1 MRLDYIPHLIILQV
15 FLYNQFM
22 EVKIDKYLWEYLS
35 QPQKD
40 LINQGKFIIEEII
53 EEGKYNFDDYCFVVF
68 PFAKAYEGFLKQ
80 LLLDV
85 GFITA
90 EEYNSDHFRLGKVLS
105 PNLELKLG
113 NRSVYRKICNNAN
126 YQLSDDIWEA
136 WKIGR
141 NQVFHYFPHNIKS
154 LTFEEASR
162 IIQMLIDTME
172 KAVLDLKIN
181 MVKTKLKGLI

>member
-1 MRLDYIPHLIILQV
+1 MDI
-15 FLYNQFM
+15 
-22 EVKIDKYLWEYLS
+22 KIDKYLWNYLS

-40 LINQGKFIIEEII
+40 LIDQGRFIIEEVI
-53 EEGKYNFDDYCFVVF
+53 EEGKYNFKDYSFVVF

-85 GFITA
+85 GFITP

-105 PNLELKLG
+105 PNLEQKLG
-113 NRSVYRKICNNAN
+113 IHSVYRKICINVDSDLAN
-126 YQLSDDIWEA
+126 DIWEA

-154 LTFEEASR
+154 LTFDEASN
-162 IIQMLIDTME
+162 IILHLTGTMTE
-172 KAVLDLKIN
+172 AVDSFEMTK
-181 MVKTKLKGLI
+181 VKSKLKGLI

>member
-1 MRLDYIPHLIILQV
+1 
-15 FLYNQFM
+15 M
-22 EVKIDKYLWEYLS
+22 EVKIERYLWEYLS

-53 EEGKYNFDDYCFVVF
+53 EEGKYSFTDYSFVVF

-85 GFITA
+85 GFISE
-90 EEYNSDHFRLGKVLS
+90 EEYGSDHFRLGKVLS

-113 NRSVYRKICNNAN
+113 NRSVYRKICDNAS

-154 LTFEEASR
+154 LSFKEASD
-162 IIQMLIDTME
+162 IILMLIGTME
-172 KAVLDLKIN
+172 KSVLSFKMTKI
-181 MVKTKLKGLI
+181 KDKLKGLI